1 VQEKCSLADKGQLDL
16 CAMLQLRYRHFSEEY
31 TMFKNHNNKQVPAVS
46 RRTLLGAL
54 PLLGLAPSLF
64 AQSAPA
70 IRLQKIN
77 CFELRV
83 ADVQRTVAFY
93 QDLFGMP
100 VQSRYGDR
108 VCLRVGAGPA
118 FMAVRAL
125 LPGETAAIT
134 HLGYSVENFD
144 LSSQQS
150 ALTALG
156 YTSIDAPALSTPGIE
171 NAMRTWVR
179 MREETPELYFADARG
194 LVVQLSGSDY
204 CGGSGP
210 LGAVC
215 GPPEAAPAGMFT
227 LSEINHFTAFV
238 SDGAAANTY
247 YQETFGLKV
256 QAYQGPNGQG
266 PNGPVTGIGDGYQFV
281 MYAGGGPAGANPN
294 PTPANIHH
302 GCFNMEGFDVEGI
315 LAKLTDYG
323 LKARPDG
330 TQATALMH
338 YVSLRQPDR
347 GGAEG
352 GTPEL
357 YFTDP
362 DGILMQLQDT
372 SYCGG
377 GGYLGSECLRG

>member
-1 VQEKCSLADKGQLDL
+1 MAAANIGSL
-16 CAMLQLRYRHFSEEY
+16 SEEY
-31 TMFKNHNNKQVPAVS
+31 IMFKNHNNKTLPLVS

-54 PLLGLAPSLF
+54 PLLGLAPSLL
-64 AQSAPA
+64 AQGTPP
-70 IRLQKIN
+70 IRLLKIN

-83 ADVQRTVAFY
+83 TDVERTVSFY

-108 VCLRVGAGPA
+108 VCLRIGAGPA

-125 LPGETAAIT
+125 QAGETPAIT

-144 LSSQQS
+144 LTTQQT
-150 ALTALG
+150 ALAALG
-156 YTSIDAPALSTPGIE
+156 YSNIDAPALSTPGIE
-171 NAMRTWVR
+171 HAMSTWVR
-179 MREETPELYFADARG
+179 MRGETPELYFADARG

-210 LGAVC
+210 LGTVC
-215 GPPEAAPAGMFT
+215 GSPESAPAGMFK
-227 LSEINHFTAFV
+227 LAEINHFTAFV
-238 SDGAAANTY
+238 SNGAEANTY
-247 YQETFGLKV
+247 YQDAFGLEV
-256 QAYQGPNGQG
+256 QAYQGPNS
-266 PNGPVTGIGDGYQFV
+266 PVTGIGDGYQFV
-281 MYAGGGPAGANPN
+281 MYAGGGGPGGGAPAAA
-294 PTPANIHH
+294 TPANIHH
-302 GCFNMEGFDVEGI
+302 GCFNMEGFDVDGI
-315 LAKLTDYG
+315 LAKLTDHG

-330 TQATALMH
+330 TQAGPLMH